1 MPIQV
6 TCPGCL
12 TKFTVGDQHAGKTGA
27 CPKCKGQITIPSKE
41 DEVVIHAPEFGGE
54 AGAVD
59 AKGRSVLKPIARKET
74 KFQLNAALIIGGVA
88 LLTVGIAFLCRV
100 SLTEEQKDY
109 ALIAGAILL
118 GPPLAY
124 SGYSF
129 LRDDELD
136 SYTGGELVI
145 RCLACGA
152 AFALCWA
159 AYWFLGYQVFG
170 DDNYA
175 DGLLEIY
182 QVGILCGVAAAI
194 GTFASY
200 VSFDLEPLNGFF
212 HFVLYFGV
220 CVLLRAIMGVSLLP
234 GFGGG

>member
-59 AKGRSVLKPIARKET
+59 SKGRSTLKPIARKEA
-74 KFQLNAALIIGGVA
+74 KFQLNSALIIGGVA
-88 LLTVGIAFLCRV
+88 LLALGIAFLCRV
-100 SLTEEQKDY
+100 SLTEDQQTY
-109 ALIAGAILL
+109 ALLAGAILL

-129 LRDDELD
+129 LRDDEELEP
-136 SYTGGELVI
+136 YAGGELII

-152 AFALCWA
+152 AFALAWA
-159 AYWFLGYQVFG
+159 AYWYLGYQVFG
-170 DDNYA
+170 DDYS
-175 DGLLEIY
+175 DGKLEIFE
-182 QVGILCGVAAAI
+182 VGILCAVAAGI
-194 GTFASY
+194 GTFASF

-212 HFVLYFGV
+212 HFVLYFAV
-220 CVLLRAIMGVSLLP
+220 CVLLRAIMGVPLLP